1 VTAASPGPVDEPAEL
16 SWGRHYLMCPPQH
29 FGVLYEINP
38 WMHRSVSVE
47 PDTARA
53 QWDGLVATLRS
64 AGAEVVVMEPQPDVP
79 DLVFTANAG
88 LVNGGQFVPSHF
100 RHPERQ
106 PETEIDATWFAAR
119 GWRVDRLPEPLDHEG
134 AGDALPFTGTGSS
147 AGAGTG
153 GGTGGGPNGRTV
165 LLSGYSFRSDATA
178 ATELSAL
185 LGCPVRSIQLVDPR
199 LYHVDLTFCPLDSRR
214 AIVAPL
220 GWDAYGRK
228 VVEALVPEPLVLT
241 DDEALSFCANSVVV
255 DRTVV
260 MPHTPPRV
268 GRQLESWGFTVVEC
282 RVDEFLKAG
291 GGCRCLTLALDVTL
305 SSDAPPAPVP

>member
-1 VTAASPGPVDEPAEL
+1 
-16 SWGRHYLMCPPQH
+16 MCPPMH

-38 WMHRSVSVE
+38 WMRSEVTVE
-47 PDTARA
+47 PERA
-53 QWDGLVATLRS
+53 LAEWEGLVATLRA
-64 AGAEVVVMEPQPDVP
+64 AGAEVVVMDPHPDVP

-106 PETEIDATWFAAR
+106 PETPINAAWFDDR
-119 GWRVDRLPEPLDHEG
+119 GWRVDRLPDEFDHEG
-134 AGDALPFTGTGSS
+134 AGDALPF
-147 AGAGTG
+147 APEG
-153 GGTGGGPNGRTV
+153 GGTV

-178 ATELSAL
+178 ATELSRL
-185 LGCPVRSIQLVDPR
+185 LGCPVRPLQLVDER
-199 LYHVDLTFCPLDSRR
+199 LYHVDITFCPLDDRR

-255 DRTVV
+255 GTTVV
-260 MPHTPPRV
+260 TPLVPPRV
-268 GRQLESWGFTVVEC
+268 GRRLETWGFDVVEC
-282 RVDEFLKAG
+282 RVDEVLKAG

-305 SSDAPPAPVP
+305 GPGAPPVPSAPSAPST